1 MVVCFFITLNGQ
13 AHILK
18 LFPAWESNG
27 WNYCLIRPNLL
38 ASGSMIP
45 FAGAVVANLVRD
57 SDKLAM
63 GTLKVAIQMCD
74 LVAICLPFE
83 ESAAFEVEGILQ
95 ARPKQD
101 MSHLNCDVASEIPTG
116 LLFTSTRVSTG
127 TQILEMR
134 FLRTIA
140 SEVVSTNQF
149 TACCVHGQRSKCCL
163 ICITRFGF

>member
-63 GTLKVAIQMCD
+63 GTLKVAIHMCD

-101 MSHLNCDVASEIPTG
+101 MSHLNCDVACEIPTG

-127 TQILEMR
+127 TRILEMR

-140 SEVVSTNQF
+140 AEVVSTNQF

-163 ICITRFGF
+163 ICITRFWF

>member
-1 MVVCFFITLNGQ
+1 MVVRFFTTLNGQ

-57 SDKLAM
+57 SDKLAV
-63 GTLKVAIQMCD
+63 GTLKVAIHMCD
-74 LVAICLPFE
+74 LAAICLPFE
-83 ESAAFEVEGILQ
+83 ESAAFEVVGILQ

-101 MSHLNCDVASEIPTG
+101 MSHLNCDVACEIPTG
-116 LLFTSTRVSTG
+116 LLFTSTRVSTR
-127 TQILEMR
+127 TRIFEMR

-140 SEVVSTNQF
+140 
-149 TACCVHGQRSKCCL
+149 A
-163 ICITRFGF
+163 